1 MAEQKHTPN
10 AMDVEEALS
19 SSEAYL
25 IKNKKLISG
34 VILAVVVIVGGW
46 LLYNHFIATPKELK
60 AIRNLLFVLLRC
72 CKTLTE

>member
-25 IKNKKLISG
+25 IKNKKLIS
-34 VILAVVVIVGGW
+34 VS
-46 LLYNHFIATPKELK
+46 F
-60 AIRNLLFVLLRC
+60 
-72 CKTLTE
+72 